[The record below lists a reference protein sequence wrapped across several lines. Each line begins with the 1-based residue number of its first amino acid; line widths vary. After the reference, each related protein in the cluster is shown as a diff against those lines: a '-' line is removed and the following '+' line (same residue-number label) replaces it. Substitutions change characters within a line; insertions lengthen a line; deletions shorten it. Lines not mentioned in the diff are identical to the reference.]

1 MKNHKELD
9 TLCINTIRTLSIDAV
24 EAAGCGHP
32 GMPMGMAPTAYVLW
46 TKYLRHN
53 PRNPDWRGRDRFV
66 LSAGHGSML
75 LYSLLHLTGYDLSL
89 DDIKQFRQLNSKTP
103 GHPEFGHTP
112 GVETTTGPLGQG
124 FANGVGMAI
133 AQKYLSARFNRDSHR
148 PLDYRI
154 YAIVSDGDMMEGVQS
169 ESASL
174 AGHLKLDNIIYFYD
188 DNGITIDGS
197 TDLSF
202 SEDVAAR
209 FRSYGWNVATADG
222 NNPQSI
228 ENALESCLNDNDGK
242 PSLIVTKTNI
252 GFGSPNMQDTA
263 QVHGSALGKEETRLT
278 KKNLG
283 FDPDAQFVIPEE
295 ALTLFRQQVE
305 KGEKLQKDWEDGLA
319 AWESRFPELYED
331 YRALENGD
339 LGIDWKE
346 ILPEFSPA
354 DGKMATR
361 QASGKTLGK
370 ILEKTNLII
379 GGSADLTPSNNTLAP
394 SLTDFSPEN
403 YSGGYI
409 RYGIREHGMGGIMN
423 GMALSGLRPYGGTFL
438 VFSDY
443 MRPTIRLAAL
453 MGLPVI
459 YVFTHDSIGLGEDGP
474 THQPVEHIASLR
486 AIPNLDVIRPAD
498 ASETAQAW
506 KMALERNDGPTAL
519 ILTRQG
525 VPVMDRNDLAS
536 AEDVTKGG
544 YVVAGSE
551 RDDVI
556 IIATGSE
563 VQIALQA
570 REELAGTGISA
581 RVVNLACWEVFD
593 RQPESYRK
601 EVLPPDITR
610 RVSIEAGVSMGW
622 EKYVGTGGAIVS
634 IDRFGVS
641 APAAEAMKAFGFTV
655 ENLIDVCKGTVS

>member
-1 MKNHKELD
+1 MKNPEELD
-9 TLCINTIRTLSIDAV
+9 VLCINTIRTLSIDAV

-46 TKYLRHN
+46 TRYLRHN
-53 PRNPDWRGRDRFV
+53 PKRPDWRGRDRFV

-89 DDIKQFRQLNSKTP
+89 DDLKQFRQLNSKTP
-103 GHPEFGHTP
+103 GHPEYAHTP

-133 AQKYLSARFNRDSHR
+133 AQKYLSARFNRDSQR

-154 YAIVSDGDMMEGVQS
+154 YAIVSDGDLMEGVQS

-202 SEDVAAR
+202 SEDVAGR

-222 NNPQSI
+222 NDIQSI
-228 ENALESCLNDNDGK
+228 ENALESCLNNNGGK

-252 GFGSPNMQDTA
+252 GYGSPNMQDTA
-263 QVHGSALGKEETRLT
+263 QVHGSALGKDETRLT

-283 FDPDAQFVIPEE
+283 FDPDSEFLIPDD
-295 ALTLFRQQVE
+295 ALTLFRKQID
-305 KGEKLQKDWEDGLA
+305 KGEKLQKIWEEGLA
-319 AWESRFPELYED
+319 AWQSHYPELYEE
-331 YRALENGD
+331 YRALEKGD

-346 ILPEFSPA
+346 VLPTFKPD

-370 ILEKTNLII
+370 ILEKTRLIM
-379 GGSADLTPSNNTLAP
+379 GGSADLTPSNNTLTP
-394 SLTDFSPEN
+394 SLTDFSSEN

-423 GMALSGLRPYGGTFL
+423 GLALSGLRPYGGTFL

-474 THQPVEHIASLR
+474 THQPVEHLASLR
-486 AIPNLDVIRPAD
+486 AIPNLDVVRPAD

-506 KMALERNDGPTAL
+506 KMALERKEGPTAL

-525 VPVMDRNDLAS
+525 VPVLDRSNLAP
-536 AEDVTKGG
+536 AEEVTKGG
-544 YVVAGSE
+544 YVLSGSD
-551 RDDVI
+551 RDDI
-556 IIATGSE
+556 IILATGSE
-563 VQIALQA
+563 VQIALRA
-570 REELAGTGISA
+570 GEELGKSGISA
-581 RVVNLACWEVFD
+581 RVVNLACWEVFE

-601 EVLPPDITR
+601 KVLPSDITR

-622 EKYVGTGGAIVS
+622 EKYVGTGGAIVA

-641 APAAEAMKAFGFTV
+641 APAGDAMEAYGFTV
-655 ENLIDVCKGTVS
+655 EKLVKACKTTVT

>member
-1 MKNHKELD
+1 MKNPEELD
-9 TLCINTIRTLSIDAV
+9 VLCINTIRTLSIDAV

-46 TKYLRHN
+46 TRYLRHN
-53 PRNPDWRGRDRFV
+53 PKRPDWRGRDRFV

-89 DDIKQFRQLNSKTP
+89 DDLKQFRQLNSKTP
-103 GHPEFGHTP
+103 GHPEYAHTP

-133 AQKYLSARFNRDSHR
+133 AQKYLSARFNRDSQR

-154 YAIVSDGDMMEGVQS
+154 YAIVSDGDLMEGVQS

-202 SEDVAAR
+202 SEDVAGR

-222 NNPQSI
+222 NDIQSI
-228 ENALESCLNDNDGK
+228 ENALESCLNNNGGK

-252 GFGSPNMQDTA
+252 GYGSPNMQDTA
-263 QVHGSALGKEETRLT
+263 QVHGSALGKDETRLT

-283 FDPDAQFVIPEE
+283 FDPDSEFLIPDD
-295 ALTLFRQQVE
+295 ALTLFRKQID
-305 KGEKLQKDWEDGLA
+305 KGEKLQKIWEEGLA
-319 AWESRFPELYED
+319 AWQCHYPELYEE
-331 YRALENGD
+331 YRALEKGD

-346 ILPEFSPA
+346 VLPTFKPD

-370 ILEKTNLII
+370 ILEKTRLIM
-379 GGSADLTPSNNTLAP
+379 GGSADLTPSNNTLTP
-394 SLTDFSPEN
+394 SLTDFSSEN

-423 GMALSGLRPYGGTFL
+423 GLALSGLRPYGGTFL

-474 THQPVEHIASLR
+474 THQPVEHLASLR
-486 AIPNLDVIRPAD
+486 AIPNLDVVRPAD

-506 KMALERNDGPTAL
+506 KMALERKEGPTAL

-525 VPVMDRNDLAS
+525 VPVLDRSNLAP
-536 AEDVTKGG
+536 AEEVTKGG
-544 YVVAGSE
+544 YVLSGSD
-551 RDDVI
+551 RDDI
-556 IIATGSE
+556 IILATGSE
-563 VQIALQA
+563 VQIALRA
-570 REELAGTGISA
+570 GEELGKSGISA
-581 RVVNLACWEVFD
+581 RVVNLACWEVFE

-601 EVLPPDITR
+601 KVLPSDITR

-622 EKYVGTGGAIVS
+622 EKYVGTGGAIVA

-641 APAAEAMKAFGFTV
+641 APAGDAMEAYGFTV
-655 ENLIDVCKGTVS
+655 EKLVKACKTIVT